1 MRSLLAVALLL
12 SVNACYIYV
21 PMDDGTMPAPGK
33 EIRAYLSPHQDIDV
47 GRVTVRDV
55 ERIDGIVY
63 TSSADTVAVFSN
75 WLHQTFGRR
84 FDSRRAV
91 YYLTRD
97 ELGMVEER
105 RFHPLRSVVGLGIGV
120 AAFASVFTF
129 VADVGGGPDDS
140 GGEGDVQQRLSRPFR

>member
-1 MRSLLAVALLL
+1 MRSVLSLALLF
-12 SVNACYIYV
+12 SVNACYVYV
-21 PMDDGTMPAPGK
+21 PVGDTMPAPGK
-33 EIRAYLSPHQDIDV
+33 EIRAYLSPHQDFDV
-47 GRVTVRDV
+47 GSVTVRDV

-97 ELGMVEER
+97 ELGVLEER
-105 RFHPLRSVVGLGIGV
+105 RIHPLRSAVSVVLGVGV
-120 AAFASVFTF
+120 FASVFTF
-129 VADVGGGPDDS
+129 VADAGGEQNDS
-140 GGEGDVQQRLSRPFR
+140 GNKGDAQQGLSRPFR

>member
-1 MRSLLAVALLL
+1 MRSVLSLALLFT
-12 SVNACYIYV
+12 VNACYVYV
-21 PMDDGTMPAPGK
+21 PVGDTMPAPGK
-33 EIRAYLSPHQDIDV
+33 EIRAYLSPHQDFDV
-47 GRVTVRDV
+47 GNVTVRDV

-97 ELGMVEER
+97 ELGVLEER
-105 RFHPLRSVVGLGIGV
+105 RIHPLRSAVSVVLGV
-120 AAFASVFTF
+120 AVFASVFTF
-129 VADVGGGPDDS
+129 VADA
-140 GGEGDVQQRLSRPFR
+140 GGEQNNSGNKGDAQQGLSRPFR

>member
-1 MRSLLAVALLL
+1 MRSVLSLALVF
-12 SVNACYIYV
+12 SVNACYVYV
-21 PMDDGTMPAPGK
+21 PVGDTMPAPGK

-63 TSSADTVAVFSN
+63 TSSGDTLAVFSN

-97 ELGMVEER
+97 ELGMLEER
-105 RFHPLRSVVGLGIGV
+105 RIHPLRSLVSVALGVG
-120 AAFASVFTF
+120 AFASVFTF
-129 VADVGGGPDDS
+129 VADAGGGPGS
-140 GGEGDVQQRLSRPFR
+140 GDGRTDTQQRLSRPFR

>member
-1 MRSLLAVALLL
+1 MRSVLSLALLF
-12 SVNACYIYV
+12 SVNACYVYV
-21 PMDDGTMPAPGK
+21 PVVDTMPAPGK
-33 EIRAYLSPHQDIDV
+33 DIRAYLSPHQDFDV
-47 GRVTVRDV
+47 GRLTVRDV

-97 ELGMVEER
+97 ELGLVEER
-105 RFHPLRSVVGLGIGV
+105 RFHPLRSVVGLGV
-120 AAFASVFTF
+120 AVVAFASVFTF
-129 VADVGGGPDDS
+129 VADAGGDPGSDGGGEDT
-140 GGEGDVQQRLSRPFR
+140 QQRLSRPFR

>member
-1 MRSLLAVALLL
+1 MRSVLSLALLFA
-12 SVNACYIYV
+12 VNACYVYV
-21 PMDDGTMPAPGK
+21 PVGDTMPAPGK
-33 EIRAYLSPHQDIDV
+33 EIRAYLSPHQDFDV
-47 GRVTVRDV
+47 GSVTVRDV

-97 ELGMVEER
+97 ELGVLEER
-105 RFHPLRSVVGLGIGV
+105 RIHPLRSAVSVVLGVGV
-120 AAFASVFTF
+120 FASVFTF
-129 VADVGGGPDDS
+129 VADAGGNPSAGDDTTPI
-140 GGEGDVQQRLSRPFR
+140 EQRFSRPFR

>member
-1 MRSLLAVALLL
+1 MRSVLSLALLF
-12 SVNACYIYV
+12 SVNACYVYV
-21 PMDDGTMPAPGK
+21 PVETMPAPGK
-33 EIRAYLSPHQDIDV
+33 EIRAYLSPHRDFDV
-47 GRVTVRDV
+47 GSVTVRDV

-105 RFHPLRSVVGLGIGV
+105 RFHPLRSVVSIALGVG
-120 AAFASVFTF
+120 AFASVFTF
-129 VADVGGGPDDS
+129 VADAGGEQNDS
-140 GGEGDVQQRLSRPFR
+140 GHKGDAQQGLSRPFR